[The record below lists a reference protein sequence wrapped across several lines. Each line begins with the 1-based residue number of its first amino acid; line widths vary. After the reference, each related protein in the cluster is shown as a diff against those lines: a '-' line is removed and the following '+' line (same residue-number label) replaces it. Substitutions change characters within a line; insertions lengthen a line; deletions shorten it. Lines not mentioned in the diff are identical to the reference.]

1 MSQIRID
8 DRQQRKHARAA
19 QADLDAVFRRD
30 EHCVARYLTPGARR
44 CWYADAWDA
53 RLREANS
60 AADENI
66 DVGIWDITPEGKD
79 LGTVLQLVYNDSR
92 GQHDGG
98 SYRGRSHSGD

>member
-1 MSQIRID
+1 
-8 DRQQRKHARAA
+8 
-19 QADLDAVFRRD
+19 V
-30 EHCVARYLTPGARR
+30 
-44 CWYADAWDA
+44 
-53 RLREANS
+53 REILLGS
-60 AADENI
+60 SVVGYTAADENI